1 MLAVII
7 NFRDA
12 AGAAVDPNTWNFL
25 EPKDLFN
32 PRIFVCKAGRFVEN
46 VVKKVTQS
54 ERETKFTEKQSSQRD
69 KVHRVTET
77 QRDSETVRQRETEKQ
92 RERERVRR

>member
-1 MLAVII
+1 MLAVLI

-12 AGAAVDPNTWNFL
+12 AGAAVDPNNWNFL

-46 VVKKVTQS
+46 VVKKVRERDRQRD
-54 ERETKFTEKQSSQRD
+54 RETK
-69 KVHRVTET
+69 
-77 QRDSETVRQRETEKQ
+77 
-92 RERERVRR
+92 